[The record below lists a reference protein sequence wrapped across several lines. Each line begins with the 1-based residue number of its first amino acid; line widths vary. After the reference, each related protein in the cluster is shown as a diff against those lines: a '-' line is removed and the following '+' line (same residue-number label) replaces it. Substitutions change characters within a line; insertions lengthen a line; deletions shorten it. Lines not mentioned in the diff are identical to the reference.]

1 MAKSFVTGKTALA
14 TATVGVNLS
23 LRSFICFMT
32 FRAFDFPAE
41 MPWLCSPRVSINSL
55 FLVMATARH
64 LCV

>member
-1 MAKSFVTGKTALA
+1 MAKSFVIGKIALA

-32 FRAFDFPAE
+32 FRASDFPAE
-41 MPWLCSPRVSINSL
+41 MLWLCSPRVSINSL
-55 FLVMATARH
+55 LSVMAVARH